1 MYWYTLREVIGSHRA
16 QIGGQEA
23 QLLKSRHW
31 ADGRSTQHHW
41 KWSHENV
48 FFFFFL
54 NNLRSPPLNL
64 AASIVSHSEFSFTVQ
79 ALIHRNPLPR
89 YSLLACIHTAHSP
102 FTTHQ
107 AFYFSSPNPS
117 FFWFSCGRSE
127 AGLSL
132 RNLISWVNAKKWLC
146 SIRGS
151 AVFRTIAVVQRA
163 GNLAN
168 TNTIS
173 SACPAVLDRML
184 KLCDCCS
191 SENPSGEKIQ
201 HRVALLQLPLI
212 WQIRAQ
218 RITAAP
224 SIHDSRK
231 IRNPKEKRYL

>member
-1 MYWYTLREVIGSHRA
+1 MVGAHSITEN
-16 QIGGQEA
+16 EA
-23 QLLKSRHW
+23 MR
-31 ADGRSTQHHW
+31 T
-41 KWSHENV
+41 

-54 NNLRSPPLNL
+54 KQPKISTAESGCEYSEPFWIQLHSAGFNTSKPSAKIFSPCL
-64 AASIVSHSEFSFTVQ
+64 
-79 ALIHRNPLPR
+79 
-89 YSLLACIHTAHSP
+89 HTAHSP

-224 SIHDSRK
+224 SIHDSRN